1 MTLEIFLT
9 GLLLV
14 SILTGLVTEAIK
26 RICEEQN
33 KKYYSN
39 TIAGIVAVVLA
50 VLVDMDLYYGDVSM
64 PTLHKGSSGSDVKE
78 LELQILLIKAGYSCG
93 KYGTDGK
100 FGDGTL
106 EARCL

>member
-78 LELQILLIKAGYSCG
+78 LQILLIKAGYSCG

>member
-14 SILTGLVTEAIK
+14 SVLTGLVTEAIK

-39 TIAGIVAVVLA
+39 TLAGIVAVALA
-50 VLVDMDLYYGDVSM
+50 VLVDIGYTVLNNMVVDMAWAVYLIALIGLSWLCAMVGYDKVIQAL
-64 PTLHKGSSGSDVKE
+64 T
-78 LELQILLIKAGYSCG
+78 QIRSKS
-93 KYGTDGK
+93 
-100 FGDGTL
+100 
-106 EARCL
+106 

>member
-1 MTLEIFLT
+1 MTLEVFLT

-39 TIAGIVAVVLA
+39 TLAGVVAVVLA
-50 VLVDMDLYYGDVSM
+50 VLVDIGYTVLNHMTFDTAWAVYLIALIGLSWLCAMVGYDKVIQAL
-64 PTLHKGSSGSDVKE
+64 T
-78 LELQILLIKAGYSCG
+78 QIRSKS
-93 KYGTDGK
+93 
-100 FGDGTL
+100 
-106 EARCL
+106 